1 MKLRL
6 SRPLMTLLAPLTL
19 AAISLPAVAQ
29 NTGAAGGGLY
39 AGMGTTGLV
48 VGYGQTYSP
57 AFGSRLEAAG
67 WSTINRNFTEGG
79 IDYRGSLRMRRAGAA
94 LDWHPFANGF
104 RLSAGLSWVDANVNL
119 NANAVS
125 GSTITVGNAPAV
137 TLDAADGLTAR
148 VELPRTMPY
157 LGMGWG
163 QSFARGW
170 TVHADLGA
178 LLGKAKVTGSLT
190 PSLRAKIAAAG
201 PGIDPDAELDRELQ
215 QVRDGVDKASFY
227 PVLQLGV
234 SYRW

>member
-1 MKLRL
+1 MKLRP
-6 SRPLMTLLAPLTL
+6 SRPLMTLLAPLAL
-19 AAISLPAVAQ
+19 AAISLPAEAQ

-67 WSTINRNFTEGG
+67 WSSINRNFTEGG

-119 NANAVS
+119 NANAAA
-125 GSTITVGNAPAV
+125 GSTIVVGNATAV
-137 TLDAADGLTAR
+137 PLDPADGLSAR

-157 LGMGWG
+157 LGLGWG

-190 PSLRAKIAAAG
+190 QSLRDKITLAG
-201 PGIDPDAELDRELQ
+201 FNPDTELDRELQ

>member
-1 MKLRL
+1 MRLRL
-6 SRPLMTLLAPLTL
+6 PRSVLCLLTPLTL
-19 AAISLPAVAQ
+19 VAVSSPALGQ

-57 AFGSRLEAAG
+57 VFGSRLEAAG
-67 WSTINRNFTEGG
+67 WSNINRNLTEGG

-104 RLSAGLSWVDANVNL
+104 RLSAGLSWVDTQVNL
-119 NANAVS
+119 NANALP
-125 GSTITVGNAPAV
+125 GTLIAVGNAPAV
-137 TLDAADGLTAR
+137 PLDAADGLTAR

-157 LGMGWG
+157 LGLGWG
-163 QSFARGW
+163 QGFARGW
-170 TVHADLGA
+170 TAHADLGA

-201 PGIDPDAELDRELQ
+201 AGIDPDVELDRELQ

>member
-1 MKLRL
+1 MNLR
-6 SRPLMTLLAPLTL
+6 SPRFVTTLFVPLTL
-19 AAISLPAVAQ
+19 AAISLPATAQ
-29 NTGAAGGGLY
+29 NTGAAGGGVY

-48 VGYGQTYSP
+48 VGYGHTYSP

-67 WSTINRNFTEGG
+67 WSNINRNLTEGG

-119 NANAVS
+119 DANAVT
-125 GSTITVGNAPAV
+125 GSTIAVGNAPAV
-137 TLDAADGLTAR
+137 PLDASDGLTAR

-157 LGMGWG
+157 LGLGWG

-190 PSLRAKIAAAG
+190 PSLRDKITLAG
-201 PGIDPDAELDRELQ
+201 FNPDTELDRELQ
-215 QVRDGVDKASFY
+215 QVRDGVDKASLY

>member
-1 MKLRL
+1 MKLRP
-6 SRPLMTLLAPLTL
+6 SRPLMTLLAPLAL

-119 NANAVS
+119 NANAAA
-125 GSTITVGNAPAV
+125 GSTIVVGNATAV
-137 TLDAADGLTAR
+137 PLDPADGLSAR

-157 LGMGWG
+157 LGLGWG

-190 PSLRAKIAAAG
+190 QSLRDKITLAG
-201 PGIDPDAELDRELQ
+201 FNPDTELDRELQ

>member
-6 SRPLMTLLAPLTL
+6 SRPLTTLLVPLTL

-29 NTGAAGGGLY
+29 NTGAAGGGVY
-39 AGMGTTGLV
+39 AGLGTTGLV

-57 AFGSRLEAAG
+57 AFGSRIEAAG
-67 WSTINRNFTEGG
+67 WSTINRDLTEGG

-119 NANAVS
+119 TANAVP
-125 GSTITVGNAPAV
+125 GSTITVGSATNVP
-137 TLDAADGLTAR
+137 LAAGDGLTAR

-157 LGMGWG
+157 IGLGWG

-178 LLGKAKVTGSLT
+178 LLGKGKVTGSLT
-190 PSLRAKIAAAG
+190 QSLRDKITLAG
-201 PGIDPDAELDRELQ
+201 YNPDTELDRELQ
-215 QVRDGVDKASFY
+215 QVRDGVNKASFY